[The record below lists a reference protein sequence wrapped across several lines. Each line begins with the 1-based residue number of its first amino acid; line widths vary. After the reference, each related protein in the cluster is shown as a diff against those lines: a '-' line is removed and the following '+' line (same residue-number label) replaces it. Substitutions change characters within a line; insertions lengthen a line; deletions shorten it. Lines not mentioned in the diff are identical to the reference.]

1 VKEVY
6 ESEFNLNE
14 YNSINYKLKKLVE
27 NLIKIKNN
35 NELDK
40 DSHYINSIIEY
51 ISDALSIFINFNN

>member
-1 VKEVY
+1 MKEVY